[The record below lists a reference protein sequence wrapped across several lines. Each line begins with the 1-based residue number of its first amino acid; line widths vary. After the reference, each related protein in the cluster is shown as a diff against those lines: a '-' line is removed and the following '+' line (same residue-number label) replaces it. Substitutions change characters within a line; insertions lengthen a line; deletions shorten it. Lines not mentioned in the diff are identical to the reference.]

1 MKGNTVLVLIAAA
14 VGIYLVVK
22 ARQKAAELAAAKPQ

>member
-14 VGIYLVVK
+14 VGIFLIVK
-22 ARQKAAELAAAKPQ
+22 VRQKAAEVAATPQ